1 MFWWA
6 LSKEEVLKKLNTN
19 LDKGLSYEE
28 VKLRLKKFGENK
40 LPESKKESVIKIFLD
55 QFKSPLIYI
64 LLVASFI
71 VYLLGDLKD
80 SLIIIFVLFFNAF
93 VGSFNEI
100 KARNAIFSLN
110 KFIENKTTVLRE
122 GKEYII
128 DVSELV
134 PGDIVLIREGEKIPA
149 DLRIVE
155 SYNLKIDESA
165 LTGESIPVHKKDDV
179 LKDNTIIQERHNMV
193 FMGTTVV
200 GGYGKGIVVETGI
213 ETFMGQISQK
223 ILSIDTEIPLK
234 KDVRFFS
241 KILLII
247 ILISVLF
254 LFILGIFTGKNF
266 REMFFIVVALSVSV
280 IPEGLPVLLT
290 ITLARGVWIMAQ
302 KNALVKKLQAVESL
316 GQVKIIAVDKTGTIT
331 KNELVIKKVFI
342 NNNFFDIE
350 GNGYESSG
358 KITFNNRLININ
370 NYPELNL
377 AGKIAMSCAD
387 AVLSFIED
395 KKIWKVSGDPT
406 EASMLVFA
414 QKLGFNKEKFEL
426 ENSKI
431 NEIPFD
437 YKNKYHAVL
446 RKINKKDFVSVVG
459 APEKVLELSNYL
471 YTNLG
476 IKKLN
481 KKEKEK
487 LYDVFQKMSEQ
498 GLRILGF
505 SYKEK
510 NKISITDS
518 GIDDLVFC
526 GFFGIEDSLRPEVK
540 EAVEKVKRAGVKIV
554 MITGDH
560 KLTALSIARE
570 AGILKEN
577 SKVLTG
583 EEIDKLTSDALIQEV
598 EDVSVFARVT
608 PEHKLKIIEAYR
620 KRGDNIAMTGDGVN
634 DAPSLVAADLGVA
647 MGKIGT
653 EVAKDAS
660 DIILLDD
667 NFGTI
672 VEAMKEGRV
681 MYKNIQ
687 KIILFLVGTSF
698 GEFLSIS
705 AGVLLGLPNIILPAQ
720 ILWLN
725 LVTDPFMAT
734 PLAFEKEEE
743 NILEK
748 KFNRSKYIIDKL
760 MMQRIVLM
768 GFVMMF
774 GALYVFN
781 LIYEFDLARA
791 QTLTLLTLA
800 IFQWF
805 NAWNCRFENKSIFK
819 ELFSNKYLL
828 YALGAVIILQ
838 ILAIYL
844 PVMNYVLNTVPLSFY
859 DWILAMVISLF
870 IIFGEELRKYI
881 VRNVRS

>member
-28 VKLRLKKFGENK
+28 VKLRLQKFGENK

-165 LTGESIPVHKKDDV
+165 LTGESIPVHKKDEV
-179 LKDNTIIQERHNMV
+179 LKEDTIVQERHNMV

-526 GFFGIEDSLRPEVK
+526 GFFGIEDSLKPEVK

-570 AGILKEN
+570 AGILEEN

-859 DWILAMVISLF
+859 DWILAMVVSLF
-870 IIFGEELRKYI
+870 IIFAEELRKYI

>member
-1 MFWWA
+1 MFWWT
-6 LSKEEVLKKLNTN
+6 LSKEEVLKKLNTD
-19 LDKGLSYEE
+19 LEKGLSYNE
-28 VKLRLKKFGENK
+28 VKLRLQKFGENK
-40 LPESKKESVIKIFLD
+40 LPESKKESILKIFLD

-64 LLVASFI
+64 LFIASFI

-80 SLIIIFVLFFNAF
+80 SLIILFVLFFNSSIGAF
-93 VGSFNEI
+93 HEI

-110 KFIENKTTVLRE
+110 KFIENKTTVLRG
-122 GKEYII
+122 GKECII
-128 DVSELV
+128 DVLELV
-134 PGDIVLIREGEKIPA
+134 PGDIVLIREGEKTPA

-155 SYNLKIDESA
+155 SYNLKIDEST

-213 ETFMGQISQK
+213 NTFIGQISQE
-223 ILSIDTEIPLK
+223 ILGIDTEVPLK
-234 KDVRFFS
+234 KDVFLFS
-241 KILLII
+241 KILLRII
-247 ILISVLF
+247 FISISILF
-254 LFILGIFTGKNF
+254 LFGISTGLDIK
-266 REMFFIVVALSVSV
+266 EMFFIVVALSVSI
-280 IPEGLPVLLT
+280 IPVGLPVLLT
-290 ITLARGVWIMAQ
+290 VTLARGVWIMAQ
-302 KNALVKKLQAVESL
+302 KNALVKKMQAVESL

-342 NNNFFDIE
+342 NNNFFDVE
-350 GNGYESSG
+350 GNGYEVSG
-358 KITFNNRLININ
+358 KIKLNNHLINIK

-377 AGKIAMSCAD
+377 AGKIAISCAD
-387 AVLSFIED
+387 AILSFIED

-406 EASMLVFA
+406 EASMLVFG

-426 ENSKI
+426 ENPKI

-446 RKINKKDFVSVVG
+446 RKINKKDFISVVG
-459 APEKVLELSNYL
+459 APEKILELSNYL

-476 IKKLN
+476 IKKLT

-487 LYDVFQKMSEQ
+487 LYDIFQKMSEQ
-498 GLRILGF
+498 GLRVLGF

-510 NKISITDS
+510 NKISISDS
-518 GIDDLVFC
+518 GINDLVFC
-526 GFFGIEDSLRPEVK
+526 GFFGIEDSLKPEVK
-540 EAVEKVKRAGVKIV
+540 EAVEKVKKAGVKIV

-560 KLTALSIARE
+560 KLTALAIARE
-570 AGILKEN
+570 AGILEEN

-583 EEIDKLTSDALIQEV
+583 EEIDKLTPDALMQEV
-598 EDVSVFARVT
+598 EDISVFARVT

-620 KRGDNIAMTGDGVN
+620 KRGDVVAMTGDGVN

-672 VEAMKEGRV
+672 VEAMREGRI
-681 MYKNIQ
+681 MYRNIQ

-705 AGVLLGLPNIILPAQ
+705 ARVLLGLPNIILPAQ

-760 MMQRIVLM
+760 MIQRIVLM
-768 GFVMMF
+768 GFVMMI

-828 YALGAVIILQ
+828 YALGVVIILQ

-844 PVMNYVLNTVPLSFY
+844 PVMNYILNTVPLSFY
-859 DWILAMVISLF
+859 DWILAIFVAFS
-870 IIFGEELRKYI
+870 IIVFEELRKYI
-881 VRNVRS
+881 IKNVRS

>member
-6 LSKEEVLKKLNTN
+6 LSKEEILKKLNTN

-28 VKLRLKKFGENK
+28 VKLRLQKFGENK
-40 LPESKKESVIKIFLD
+40 LPDSKKESLIKIFLD

-64 LLVASFI
+64 LLIASFI
-71 VYLLGDLKD
+71 VYLLEDLKD
-80 SLIIIFVLFFNAF
+80 SLIIIFVLLFNAF
-93 VGSFNEI
+93 IGSFNEI
-100 KARNAIFSLN
+100 KAQNAIFSLN

-134 PGDIVLIREGEKIPA
+134 PGDVVLIREGEKIPA
-149 DLRIVE
+149 DLRIIE

-165 LTGESIPVHKKDDV
+165 LTGESMPVHKKDEV
-179 LKDNTIIQERHNMV
+179 LKEDTIIQERHNMV

-213 ETFMGQISQK
+213 NTFMGKISQK
-223 ILSIDTEIPLK
+223 ILNIDTEIPLK
-234 KDVRFFS
+234 KDVKFFS
-241 KILLII
+241 KILLSI
-247 ILISVLF
+247 ILISVF
-254 LFILGIFTGKNF
+254 ILFILGIFTGKGF

-342 NNNFFDIE
+342 NNNFFDVE
-350 GNGYESSG
+350 GNGYEASG
-358 KITFNNRLININ
+358 KIKLNNNVISID

-377 AGKIAMSCAD
+377 AGKIGISCAD

-426 ENSKI
+426 ENPKI

-446 RKINKKDFVSVVG
+446 RKINKKQFLSVVG

-476 IKKLN
+476 IKKLTKN
-481 KKEKEK
+481 EKEK
-487 LYDVFQKMSEQ
+487 LYEIFQKMSEQ

-510 NKISITDS
+510 NKISILDS
-518 GIDDLVFC
+518 EIKDLIFC
-526 GFFGIEDSLRPEVK
+526 GFFGIEDSLKPEVK

-570 AGILKEN
+570 AGILEEN

-583 EEIDKLTSDALIQEV
+583 EEIDKLTPDALIQELK
-598 EDVSVFARVT
+598 DVSVFARVT

-620 KRGDNIAMTGDGVN
+620 RRGDNIAMTGDGVN

-672 VEAMKEGRV
+672 VEAMKEGRI

-705 AGVLLGLPNIILPAQ
+705 AGVLFGFPNIISPAQ

-760 MMQRIVLM
+760 MIQRIVLM

-774 GALYVFN
+774 GSLYVFS

-828 YALGAVIILQ
+828 YALGVVIILQ

-844 PVMNYVLNTVPLSFY
+844 PFMNYILNTVPLSFY
-859 DWILAMVISLF
+859 DWILVIVISF
-870 IIFGEELRKYI
+870 SIILAEELRKYI
-881 VRNVRS
+881 AKNVRS

>member
-19 LDKGLSYEE
+19 LDKGLSCEE
-28 VKLRLKKFGENK
+28 VKLRLQKFGENK
-40 LPESKKESVIKIFLD
+40 LPESKKEPIIKIFLD

-64 LLVASFI
+64 LLTASFV

-80 SLIIIFVLFFNAF
+80 SLIIIFVLLFNAF
-93 VGSFNEI
+93 IGSFNEI
-100 KARNAIFSLN
+100 KAQNAIFSLN

-149 DLRIVE
+149 DLRIIE

-165 LTGESIPVHKKDDV
+165 LTGESIPVHKKDEV
-179 LKDNTIIQERHNMV
+179 LKEDVIIQERYNMV

-200 GGYGKGIVVETGI
+200 GGHGKGIVVETGI
-213 ETFMGQISQK
+213 NTFIGKISQK

-241 KILLII
+241 KILLSI
-247 ILISVLF
+247 ILISVF
-254 LFILGIFTGKNF
+254 ILFILGIFTGKGF

-331 KNELVIKKVFI
+331 NNELVIKKVFI
-342 NNNFFDIE
+342 NNNFFDVE
-350 GNGYESSG
+350 GNGYEASG
-358 KITFNNRLININ
+358 KIKLNNNLINID

-387 AVLSFIED
+387 AILSFIED

-426 ENSKI
+426 ENPKI

-446 RKINKKDFVSVVG
+446 RKINKKEFLSVVG

-476 IKKLN
+476 IKKLTKN
-481 KKEKEK
+481 EKEK
-487 LYDVFQKMSEQ
+487 LYDVFQKISEQ

-510 NKISITDS
+510 NKISISDS
-518 GIDDLVFC
+518 EINNLVFC

-540 EAVEKVKRAGVKIV
+540 EAVEKVKSAGIKIV

-570 AGILKEN
+570 AGILEEN

-583 EEIDKLTSDALIQEV
+583 EEIDKLTPDALMQEV

-620 KRGDNIAMTGDGVN
+620 KRGEIIAMTGDGVN

-705 AGVLLGLPNIILPAQ
+705 ASVLLGLPNIILPAQ

-760 MMQRIVLM
+760 MIQRIVLM
-768 GFVMMF
+768 GFVMML
-774 GALYVFN
+774 GSLYVFN

-791 QTLTLLTLA
+791 QTLTLLILA
-800 IFQWF
+800 IFQWL

-819 ELFSNKYLL
+819 ELFSNEYLL
-828 YALGAVIILQ
+828 YALGVVIILQ

-844 PVMNYVLNTVPLSFY
+844 PFMNYILNTVPLSFY
-859 DWILAMVISLF
+859 DWILAIVISF
-870 IIFGEELRKYI
+870 SIILAEELRKYI
-881 VRNVRS
+881 ARNVRS

>member
-28 VKLRLKKFGENK
+28 VKLRLQKFGENK

-64 LLVASFI
+64 LLIASFI

-80 SLIIIFVLFFNAF
+80 SLIIIFVLLFNAF
-93 VGSFNEI
+93 IGSFNEI
-100 KARNAIFSLN
+100 KAQNAIFSLN

-134 PGDIVLIREGEKIPA
+134 PGDVVLIREGEKIPA
-149 DLRIVE
+149 DLRIIE

-165 LTGESIPVHKKDDV
+165 LTGESIPVHKKDEV
-179 LKDNTIIQERHNMV
+179 LKEDAIIQERHNMV

-200 GGYGKGIVVETGI
+200 GGYGKGVVVETGI
-213 ETFMGQISQK
+213 NTFIGQISQK

-241 KILLII
+241 KILLGII
-247 ILISVLF
+247 SISVF
-254 LFILGIFTGKNF
+254 ILFILGIFTGKGF
-266 REMFFIVVALSVSV
+266 REMFFIVVALSVSI

-290 ITLARGVWIMAQ
+290 ITLARGVWVMAQ

-316 GQVKIIAVDKTGTIT
+316 GQVKIIAVDKTGTLT

-342 NNNFFDIE
+342 NNNFFDVE
-350 GNGYESSG
+350 GNGYEAFG
-358 KITFNNRLININ
+358 KIKLNNNLISID
-370 NYPELNL
+370 NYPELSL

-387 AVLSFIED
+387 AILSFIED

-426 ENSKI
+426 ENPKI

-446 RKINKKDFVSVVG
+446 RKINKKEFLSVVG
-459 APEKVLELSNYL
+459 APEKILELSNYL

-476 IKKLN
+476 IKKLTKN
-481 KKEKEK
+481 EKEK
-487 LYDVFQKMSEQ
+487 LYEIFQKMSEQ

-510 NKISITDS
+510 NKISISDS
-518 GIDDLVFC
+518 EINNLVFC

-540 EAVEKVKRAGVKIV
+540 EAVEKVKSAGIKIV

-570 AGILKEN
+570 AGILEKN

-583 EEIDKLTSDALIQEV
+583 EEIDKLTPDALMQEV

-620 KRGDNIAMTGDGVN
+620 RRGDIVAMTGDGVN

-672 VEAMKEGRV
+672 VEATKEGRV

-705 AGVLLGLPNIILPAQ
+705 ASVLLGLPNIILPAQ

-743 NILEK
+743 NILDK

-760 MMQRIVLM
+760 MIQRIVLM

-774 GALYVFN
+774 GALYVFS

-859 DWILAMVISLF
+859 DWILAIAISF
-870 IIFGEELRKYI
+870 SIILAEELRKYI
-881 VRNVRS
+881 ARNVRS